1 MSLRGV
7 EFHSTVFF
15 TAAEFRQ
22 TVLFSSFGDKK
33 TIFHDQAQFEH
44 AIFLRYLFFDD
55 VMFKGKVSL
64 DGGPSGFKIENSA
77 ENTTFPVITFKCS
90 VFQNDASFNN
100 RTFLNSTDFS
110 FCQFHKAPTFH
121 NCKLHQDTNFNGAE
135 FYDVKSPHSSRAY
148 RTLRLKLGEMKSRF
162 EEGYFYAL
170 EQKAI
175 RNEAGTA
182 FFFKVLSVLYL
193 ICSEY
198 GKNTARPFILMTGLF
213 IAFAFGYQA
222 LFMTISPNLP
232 YKFSALFQSFGFSI
246 EQLISPFR
254 IWSISETPEWISNF
268 FQIEL
273 TSNQLLL
280 LKLACTFQTFVL
292 STLFALGILAI
303 RWRFKRG

>member
-1 MSLRGV
+1 
-7 EFHSTVFF
+7 
-15 TAAEFRQ
+15 
-22 TVLFSSFGDKK
+22 
-33 TIFHDQAQFEH
+33 
-44 AIFLRYLFFDD
+44 
-55 VMFKGKVSL
+55 
-64 DGGPSGFKIENSA
+64 
-77 ENTTFPVITFKCS
+77 
-90 VFQNDASFNN
+90 
-100 RTFLNSTDFS
+100 
-110 FCQFHKAPTFH
+110 
-121 NCKLHQDTNFNGAE
+121 
-135 FYDVKSPHSSRAY
+135 
-148 RTLRLKLGEMKSRF
+148 MKSRF